1 MAKHKVTKE
10 MVLDE
15 GYRLAMYEGMEQVQ
29 VRIIAQ
35 NLGCSVQPVYSYF
48 KSMTDLK
55 NEIIERA
62 FHEFLEKIRV
72 SASSDNYILSLCQNL
87 CVQALVYPNLYEY
100 FKQGLLSGVHG
111 FEDLFNQKAHQ
122 KVAKQLDLP
131 EFKAAWLMEQM
142 MIYAMG
148 LVTFCSYQDFN
159 EQDRLE
165 HLLHAF
171 ESFLK
176 QAKQ

>member
-1 MAKHKVTKE
+1 
-10 MVLDE
+10 
-15 GYRLAMYEGMEQVQ
+15 
-29 VRIIAQ
+29 
-35 NLGCSVQPVYSYF
+35 
-48 KSMTDLK
+48 
-55 NEIIERA
+55 
-62 FHEFLEKIRV
+62 
-72 SASSDNYILSLCQNL
+72 
-87 CVQALVYPNLYEY
+87 
-100 FKQGLLSGVHG
+100 
-111 FEDLFNQKAHQ
+111 
-122 KVAKQLDLP
+122 
-131 EFKAAWLMEQM
+131 MEQM